1 MCPIRFRT
9 SSALRLANQFSGVL
23 VIVVCL
29 IPSLLAQVDRAGLSG
44 AVTDPSGRVLPQTH
58 ITAVQTS
65 TDLKRETVSSANGT
79 YYIPELPVGVYS
91 IILLLADIACR
102 ISESL
107 ELQWRNSDFDNL
119 LVKIHFK
126 RRQAKA
132 DSILYRATES
142 S

>member
-23 VIVVCL
+23 VIVLCL

-65 TDLKRETVSSANGT
+65 TDLKREAVASAAT
-79 YYIPELPVGVYS
+79 LDAALPETFRAIHDLRKGGSVFHLQKQLGHS
-91 IILLLADIACR
+91 
-102 ISESL
+102 SL
-107 ELQWRNSDFDNL
+107 EQ
-119 LVKIHFK
+119 
-126 RRQAKA
+126 
-132 DSILYRATES
+132 T
-142 S
+142 